1 MEWTHLCLIESPN
14 DCSALE
20 RRPLLLPLD
29 TSGPNKSITNSKAI
43 RSILGEV
50 SELTSTG
57 STRLFLLS
65 HCTKGLQTVWAFL
78 CGGACPQTDRQTAYG
93 KHQVVSSQRPAA
105 QTYSRLFLW
114 RLSTKL
120 NRSKNHLLSAAQV
133 FKVLSGALYVMMRY
147 YR

>member
-29 TSGPNKSITNSKAI
+29 TSGPNKSITYSKAI

-93 KHQVVSSQRPAA
+93 KHQVVFSQRPATKSLQSSFPTA
-105 QTYSRLFLW
+105 TINQSKQKQTTLFGTIFGLHVW
-114 RLSTKL
+114 S
-120 NRSKNHLLSAAQV
+120 SWSVYFQ
-133 FKVLSGALYVMMRY
+133 
-147 YR
+147 

>member
-43 RSILGEV
+43 RFIFGEV

-57 STRLFLLS
+57 STCLFLLS
-65 HCTKGLQTVWAFL
+65 HCTKGLQTVWVFL
-78 CGGACPQTDRQTAYG
+78 CGGACPQTDRQPMVNTRLCLRNDPQQKLTVVFSYG
-93 KHQVVSSQRPAA
+93 GNQSIN
-105 QTYSRLFLW
+105 
-114 RLSTKL
+114 L
-120 NRSKNHLLSAAQV
+120 NRSKPLS
-133 FKVLSGALYVMMRY
+133 
-147 YR
+147 